1 MRRIYLDYN
10 ATAPLRDEAKQ
21 AMLTLLGPAANPSSV
36 HYFGQT
42 ARHAIE
48 DARTTIADWLG
59 VLDDGDDGG
68 DGEGDIIFTS
78 GATEANSQ
86 ALTAFPDRTL
96 ITSPTEHSA
105 VLAHAKTSAKTAN
118 SAIMLAVDKAGRIDL
133 DDLEK
138 HLKQHQGRGL
148 LSLMVANNETGV
160 VQPLAEAT
168 KLAHSYGAIVHS
180 DGVQM
185 CDKAKGLMAT
195 SQVDLLS
202 ISAHKLGGPTGIGA
216 LVVGKNSPRL
226 PPLLLGG
233 GQEKGQRAGTENV
246 IGIVGFAGAVKA
258 VMAEYDRKN
267 KASPTSP
274 ASDEADWWG
283 RLRQWHEEFE
293 ARILAEAKD
302 AVVFGKSAPRL
313 PNTTAIA
320 MPSMPAE
327 TQVMAFDLAGVAV
340 SAGAACSSGKVA
352 TSHVLVAM
360 GAGALADKTIR
371 ISSGWATEKSDF
383 DKVAETW
390 LGLYKKSNSGRG

>member
-1 MRRIYLDYN
+1 MKRIYLDYN

-36 HYFGQT
+36 HHFGQT

-48 DARTTIADWLG
+48 DARTTIGDWLG
-59 VLDDGDDGG
+59 VDEDDR
-68 DGEGDIIFTS
+68 GEAGNIIFTS

-105 VLAHAKTSAKTAN
+105 VLAYAETGKG
-118 SAIMLAVDKAGRIDL
+118 AIMLAVDKAGRIDL
-133 DDLEK
+133 DDLER
-138 HLKQHQGRGL
+138 HLKCHEGRGL
-148 LSLMVANNETGV
+148 LSLMAANNETGV

-185 CDKAKGLMAT
+185 CDKAKHLLAT

-202 ISAHKLGGPTGIGA
+202 ISAHKLGGPTGVGA
-216 LVVGKNSPRL
+216 LVVAKNSPAL
-226 PPLLLGG
+226 PPLLRGG

-246 IGIVGFAGAVKA
+246 IGIVGFAGAVKG
-258 VMAEYDRKN
+258 VMAEYDRTKN
-267 KASPTSP
+267 QASP
-274 ASDEADWWG
+274 EADWLHT
-283 RLRQWHEEFE
+283 LRQWHRAFE
-293 ARILAEAKD
+293 ARILAEAED
-302 AVVFGKSAPRL
+302 AVIFGETAPRL
-313 PNTTAIA
+313 ANTTAIA
-320 MPSMPAE
+320 MPSMTAE

-352 TSHVLVAM
+352 PSHVLTAM
-360 GAGALADKTIR
+360 GAGGLADKTIR
-371 ISSGWATEKSDF
+371 ISSGWATKQSDF
-383 DKVAETW
+383 DKTAETW
-390 LGLYKKSNSGRG
+390 LGLHKKSRR